1 MSQVKDIYE
10 ILGVKKDSSL
20 DDIKKAYRK
29 LARKFHPDLNP
40 GDKKAEERFKD
51 ISEAYAV
58 LSDPKKRE
66 EYDRFGKNP
75 FDGAGGFGGFGGG
88 AGGGGFNAS
97 GGFDFRDFAG
107 MGGAGGGAGGFD
119 FGDVFGDLFGAQGGG
134 RAQAAKMRGAD
145 IMANIDV
152 TMDEAYNGV
161 TRRMSYRRE
170 EPCAKCSGSGIESS
184 SVCQKCMGS
193 GRIHTSKGFFRVAD
207 RCPDC
212 GGTGQ
217 RITKVCTGCGGQGK
231 LMKTEDVNVKIP
243 AGVDTGSTV
252 RLRAKGNA
260 GLGGGPAGDLRLK
273 INVTPHKHFE
283 RKGSDVS
290 IKLPITFGEAAIG
303 ARVDVP
309 TLEGLS
315 KMTIPP
321 GTQGGQ
327 RFKLSGKGFPR
338 PGGSGKGDMYVE
350 VFVAVPKNLDDTARR
365 VVEEV
370 EKLYESDPRKGL
382 GQ

>member
-1 MSQVKDIYE
+1 MSQVKDFYE
-10 ILGVKKDSSL
+10 ILGVKKGASL
-20 DDIKKAYRK
+20 DEIKKAYRK
-29 LARKFHPDLNP
+29 LARKYHPDLNP

-75 FDGAGGFGGFGGG
+75 FDGAGGFGGFGGTGG
-88 AGGGGFNAS
+88 A

-107 MGGAGGGAGGFD
+107 AGGAGGGAGFD
-119 FGDVFGDLFGAQGGG
+119 FGDIFGDLFGAQGG
-134 RAQAAKMRGAD
+134 RTQAAKMRGAD
-145 IMANIDV
+145 IMASIDV
-152 TMDEAYNGV
+152 TMDEAYHGV
-161 TRRMSYRRE
+161 TRRMTYKRE

-184 SVCQKCMGS
+184 SVCSKCMGS

-231 LMKTEDVNVKIP
+231 LQKTEDVNVKIP

-273 INVTPHKHFE
+273 INVMQHKLFE

-290 IKLPITFGEAAIG
+290 IKLPLTFGEAALG

-309 TLEGLS
+309 TLEGHS
-315 KMTIPP
+315 KMTIPA

-338 PGGSGKGDMYVE
+338 PGGSGTGDMFVE
-350 VFVAVPKNLDDTARR
+350 VYIAVPKNLDEKARAAL
-365 VVEEV
+365 EEI
-370 EKLYESDPRKGL
+370 ERAYDGDPRSGL
-382 GQ
+382 GL

>member
-1 MSQVKDIYE
+1 MSQVKDFYE
-10 ILGVKKDSSL
+10 LLGIKKDASL

-29 LARKFHPDLNP
+29 LARKCHPDLNP

-75 FDGAGGFGGFGGG
+75 FEGAGAYGPGGFG
-88 AGGGGFNAS
+88 A

-107 MGGAGGGAGGFD
+107 MGGAGGAGGTNFD
-119 FGDVFGDLFGAQGGG
+119 FGDIFGDLFGAQGG
-134 RAQAAKMRGAD
+134 RTQAARMRGAD
-145 IMANIDV
+145 INASLEV
-152 TMDEAYNGV
+152 TLDEAYHGV
-161 TRRMSYRRE
+161 TKRMTYKRE

-184 SVCQKCMGS
+184 SVCSKCMGS
-193 GRIHTSKGFFRVAD
+193 GRVHTSKGFFRVAD
-207 RCPDC
+207 RCPEC

-217 RITKVCTGCGGQGK
+217 RITKVCAECAGQGK
-231 LMKTEDVNVKIP
+231 LLKTEHVNVKIP
-243 AGVDTGSTV
+243 SGVDTGSTV
-252 RLRAKGNA
+252 RLRSKGNA

-273 INVTPHKHFE
+273 INVQQHKLFD

-290 IKLPITFGEAAIG
+290 IKLPITFGEAALG

-309 TLEGLS
+309 TLEGHS
-315 KMTIPP
+315 KMTVPA

-338 PGGSGKGDMYVE
+338 PGGSAKGDMYVE
-350 VFVAVPKNLDDTARR
+350 VYIAVPKSLDEKARR
-365 VVEEV
+365 AVADIEAS
-370 EKLYESDPRKGL
+370 YESDPRKGL
-382 GQ
+382 GE